1 MSTPDFTFSSLF
13 ADGMVLQRG
22 RARLWGWGRAG
33 ARVTLGLAG
42 QRLEVTVDPQ
52 GLWKAEWDE
61 LPVGGPYELTV
72 DGEVRFANV
81 WVGDVW
87 LCSGQS
93 NMERTLVSCAPWPD
107 DAQAWRGDPGIRQ
120 MLVPLAWDF
129 QGPRDEASGVRWMG
143 AETEEVRLFSAVGF
157 HFARDLR
164 QRTGVPQG
172 LVLNAVGGAPLAA
185 WLSAR
190 ALEDHPLGRDEAR
203 RCADTPWVES
213 VQAADQAREA
223 AWYAD
228 VDARDPCSPPVA
240 DDWQPIDF
248 ADLEAGRFR
257 GECGSFWLR
266 RRFVLGP
273 EWAGRGARLRLGNLV
288 NGDTTFLNGTV
299 VGTTGYQYPTR
310 RYEVPAG
317 VLVEGENTL
326 LVRLLVPEGRAG
338 VVPEKG
344 YFLEG
349 PSRLDLEGAWEWR
362 TGARAPFLPPRT
374 FFQYKAGGLYNAVL
388 FPLKNLA
395 LSGVLWYQGESNAEA
410 PGDYAA
416 LLHSLVAD
424 WRRTFERPDLAFLVV
439 QLPLWGRPF
448 DGVEDDGWPL
458 VRDAQTRV
466 LELPNTA
473 LVSALDLGEWN
484 ELHPANKAPLGP
496 RLARAARRLVWG
508 ESLDPWMGP
517 LATEAR
523 LEDRRVVIAFD
534 QVGAALAWDGEPGA
548 FFVGS
553 NGEFHRAPA
562 RIEGATVVLESPVS
576 APQEVRYAWARNP
589 VGATLVNAVGLRASP
604 FRLPVASTIG
614 VFP

>member
-1 MSTPDFTFSSLF
+1 MSTTDLTFSPLF

-22 RARLWGWGRAG
+22 RARLWGRGTPGNQA
-33 ARVTLGLAG
+33 VLGLG
-42 QRLEVTVDPQ
+42 GLILGVSVDQRGRWLAP
-52 GLWKAEWDE
+52 WDD
-61 LPVGGPYELTV
+61 LPVGGPYTLTV
-72 DGEVRFANV
+72 DGREQFTNV

-93 NMERTLVSCAPWPD
+93 NMERNLASCAPWPD

-120 MLVPLAWDF
+120 LLVPLAWDF
-129 QGPRDEASGVRWMG
+129 QGPRDEAVGPRWMG
-143 AETEEVRLFSAVGF
+143 ADTPDVRLFSAVAF

-190 ALEDHPLGRDEAR
+190 ALEDHPVWRDEAR

-228 VDARDPCSPPVA
+228 VDARDPCVPPVA
-240 DDWQPIDF
+240 DDWNPIDF

-257 GECGSFWLR
+257 DECGSFWLR

-273 EWAGRGARLRLGNLV
+273 EWAGQTARLRLGNLV
-288 NGDTTFLNGTV
+288 NGDTTFVNGTV

-344 YFLEG
+344 YFLLG
-349 PSRLDLEGAWEWR
+349 PGRVDLEGRWEWR
-362 TGARAPFLPPRT
+362 LGAQAPFLPPRT

-388 FPLKNLA
+388 HPLKHLGLA
-395 LSGVLWYQGESNAEA
+395 GVLWYQGESNAEA
-410 PGDYAA
+410 PGDYAV

-424 WRRTFERPDLAFLVV
+424 WRRTFARPDLAFLVV

-458 VRDAQTRV
+458 VREAQTRV
-466 LELPNTA
+466 LEVPGTA
-473 LVSALDLGEWN
+473 VVTALDLGEWN

-508 ESLDPWMGP
+508 EAVDPWMGP
-517 LATEAR
+517 LATGAR
-523 LEDRRVVIAFD
+523 FEPGRVVVTFD
-534 QVGAALAWDGEPGA
+534 QVGEGLAWDGEPGA

-553 NGEFHRAPA
+553 DGDFRCAPA
-562 RIEGATVVLESPVS
+562 RIEGATVVLDCPT
-576 APQEVRYAWARNP
+576 APPGEVRYAWARNP
-589 VGATLVNAVGLRASP
+589 SGATLVNAVGLRASP
-604 FRLPVASTIG
+604 FRLPVTDTIG